1 MQIRWVGWRLWM
13 ATPIAI
19 VVFAAAFGI
28 TKLVQGDDTNEVDL
42 PSTGITF
49 EQGHAVELG
58 ISERQLDRQ
67 LRVAPLKTNQ
77 KPTHPPQTCRT
88 YALTDQP
95 GTYEF
100 CFADGKLVAATGTRT
115 P

>member
-1 MQIRWVGWRLWM
+1 M
-13 ATPIAI
+13 AIPVAI
-19 VVFAAAFGI
+19 VVFLAAFGI
-28 TKLVQGDDTNEVDL
+28 TKLVQGDDSSESGL
-42 PSTGITF
+42 PDSGITF

-67 LRVAPLKTNQ
+67 LGVEPLKTGQ

-88 YALTDQP
+88 YAITDQP

-100 CFADGKLVAATGTRT
+100 CFAGGKLVAATGTHT